1 MRLDIN
7 DDNEAVSAELR
18 NRAASRVF
26 WTLCRYGE
34 RIGPVRVRL
43 RRSVPATGGVE
54 SLCGIAVDLRPGGRV
69 LARARAVDLEQA
81 IDCAAD
87 RINHAVGERLAP
99 PEPELTEGTRF
110 ESRARAR

>member
-1 MRLDIN
+1 MRLEIN

-26 WTLCRYGE
+26 STLCRYGE

-43 RRSVPATGGVE
+43 RRNVPAAGGAE
-54 SLCGIAVDLRPGGRV
+54 SLCGIAVDLLPSGRV
-69 LARARAVDLEQA
+69 LARARATDLEQA

-99 PEPELTEGTRF
+99 PEPELVEGTRF
-110 ESRARAR
+110 DSRPRVR